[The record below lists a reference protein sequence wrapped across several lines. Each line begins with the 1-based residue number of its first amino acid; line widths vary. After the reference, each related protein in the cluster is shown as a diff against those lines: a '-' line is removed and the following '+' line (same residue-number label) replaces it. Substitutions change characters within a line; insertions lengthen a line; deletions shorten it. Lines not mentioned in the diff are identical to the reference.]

1 MQLEQAADIRPDLD
15 PGEKLRR
22 LAAMLP
28 RSARER
34 SGPIVDSRCFSLN
47 PDEWRRRLAEPGCGS
62 NRRNE
67 PLMCLRASWRIPAPT
82 APRFIIFEDLHWCD
96 PSTLEFLNRLVDRV
110 ETLPV
115 LLLVTSRPGIS
126 VAWSD
131 QPHVTT
137 LDVKSHQQARVREND
152 RFAVKLMTCCR
163 SASSRRL

>member
-1 MQLEQAADIRPDLD
+1 MR
-15 PGEKLRR
+15 
-22 LAAMLP
+22 
-28 RSARER
+28 
-34 SGPIVDSRCFSLN
+34 
-47 PDEWRRRLAEPGCGS
+47 S

-137 LDVKSHQQARVREND
+137 LVLNRISKRECEKMINSLAR
-152 RFAVKLMTCCR
+152 L
-163 SASSRRL
+163 